1 VFKAGTLNPVRFV
14 TLFQGLKMSIKT
26 TLACAA
32 LAACSFAAQAQNIVV
47 NGSFEQVSGS
57 NMQGPGSWGT
67 YGSIVGWTGTPN
79 IEVRDS
85 VAGNAQQGSNYVE
98 LDTGGN
104 SGMFQTVTGTG
115 WYELSFWYS
124 ARQGVAAG
132 SNGLSFTFGNLSG
145 QVLANVAGAPSGN
158 VWQQYT
164 GLVYLNGA
172 TTLSFNATGR
182 SDSLGGSLDNVSVT
196 TAVPEPESYAMM
208 LAGLALMGSIAR
220 RRKSKSA

>member
-1 VFKAGTLNPVRFV
+1 
-14 TLFQGLKMSIKT
+14 MSIKNIV
-26 TLACAA
+26 ACAA
-32 LAACSFAAQAQNIVV
+32 IAACSFAAQAQNIVV
-47 NGSFEQVSGS
+47 NGSFEQVSG
-57 NMQGPGSWGT
+57 NNTQNAGSWGIYT
-67 YGSIVGWTGTPN
+67 SINGWTGTPN

-85 VAGNAQQGSNYVE
+85 IAGNAQQGSNYVE
-98 LDTGGN
+98 LDTTGN
-104 SGMFQTVTGTG
+104 SGMFQTVTGNG

-164 GLVYLNGA
+164 GLVFLNGA
-172 TTLSFNATGR
+172 TNLTFSATGG

-208 LAGLALMGSIAR
+208 LAGLALMGTIAR